1 MLKLIINNTSNT
13 KRDDLSHRSRRKKAL
28 NPKVLLERLF
38 LYDFRDI
45 TSDLYV
51 LRCQDFSH
59 RLACEMTLER
69 KQRLAYSECLED
81 DNEGYGFVTA
91 IAGDFPEINI
101 QKLMEKVNG
110 DEFLQDIILT
120 RFHLNLIERLLL
132 FCRSKDA
139 THLILT
145 MDMDQLNFLDIY
157 RDFVIFEDDIMTSI
171 GEQREVIIPSDT
183 QTYVTVIDCM
193 NKLNKHLQETLW
205 REQKNNATMR
215 NYLKFQSLLEFL

>member
-1 MLKLIINNTSNT
+1 MLKLIINNSKNSTS
-13 KRDDLSHRSRRKKAL
+13 DDLTRIGPRKKAL
-28 NPKVLLERLF
+28 SPKVLLERLF
-38 LYDFRDI
+38 LYDFREI
-45 TSDLYV
+45 TSDLFM

-81 DNEGYGFVTA
+81 DSEGYGFVTVISA
-91 IAGDFPEINI
+91 EFPEINI
-101 QKLMEKVNG
+101 QKLIEKVNG

-171 GEQREVIIPSDT
+171 GEQREIIIPSDT
-183 QTYVTVIDCM
+183 QTYVTVVECM
-193 NKLNKHLQETLW
+193 NMLNKHLQKTLW
-205 REQKNNATMR
+205 REQKNNLTMR
-215 NYLKFQSLLEFL
+215 NYLKFQALLEFM